1 MLFTQKNQY
10 AIRAVFELAK
20 RRDQGPIKI
29 NEIAQAQKIPT
40 RFLEII
46 LNQLKHG
53 GLLESKRGF
62 YGGYTLIRSP
72 DEITVGVILRMMD
85 ESSESLYR
93 ITGMVRDDQR
103 FESSGIF
110 LSMWTKAH
118 KAMID
123 VLDNTTIQNL
133 LDQSSVTETK

>member
-1 MLFTQKNQY
+1 MIITQKNQY

-72 DEITVGVILRMMD
+72 DEITVGEILRLMD
-85 ESSESLYR
+85 KSSESLYR
-93 ITGMVRDDQR
+93 VTGISKDDHR
-103 FESSGIF
+103 FEEGGVF
-110 LSMWTKAH
+110 FSMWTKAH
-118 KAMID
+118 RAMID

-133 LDQSSVTETK
+133 LDQSGGILV

>member
-1 MLFTQKNQY
+1 MINTQKNQY

-20 RRDQGPIKI
+20 HRGQGPIKI
-29 NEIAQAQKIPT
+29 HVIAQAQKIPT

-62 YGGYTLIRSP
+62 YGGYTLIRPPS
-72 DEITVGVILRMMD
+72 EITVGEIVRLMD
-85 ESSESLYR
+85 RSSESLYR
-93 ITGMVRDDQR
+93 MTGIVRDDNKY
-103 FESSGIF
+103 SGDGIF

-133 LDQSSVTETK
+133 LEQSSLESG

>member
-1 MLFTQKNQY
+1 MVFTQKNQY

-72 DEITVGVILRMMD
+72 DAITVG
-85 ESSESLYR
+85 E
-93 ITGMVRDDQR
+93 IT
-103 FESSGIF
+103 I
-110 LSMWTKAH
+110 
-118 KAMID
+118 
-123 VLDNTTIQNL
+123 
-133 LDQSSVTETK
+133 